1 MNAVTQSRGFAVNP
15 HVTSIIDG
23 KSVAP
28 RSGGEDFVVLN
39 PTTEEPLTKLREAD
53 ASEVDAA
60 VLSARRAF
68 DQGPWP
74 RMDINDRKDI
84 LYSIRD
90 HLRKNAEEL
99 MYLESLNVGLPSA
112 SVRMQVGRMARNFE
126 FFAEVASTVH
136 GETYTQTKGYLTYVT
151 REPKGVA
158 GCIAPWNAP
167 LALASMR
174 VATCIPWGNTCV
186 LKPSEYTPLSMRRM
200 VEIFHEAGL
209 PPGVV
214 NLVNGRG
221 AVTGNALVSHPGI
234 DMVGFTGGTVTG
246 RAIAATAGRNLKPIA
261 LELGGKSANII
272 LETANLDR
280 ALDGA
285 LASIFGNN
293 GQQCLAGSRILVQR
307 SISARFIEKFV
318 ERARKIRI
326 GDPLDPNT
334 EVGPLAFKAH
344 LDRVLSYVDVATA
357 DGGKL
362 LTGGRRA
369 PGFARGFFMEPTAV
383 LAANND
389 ARVCQEEIFGPFATF
404 LEFDTLDDAIAIA
417 NRSNFGLVSYVWS
430 DDLTAAM
437 RCSREIRA
445 GTVWINTP
453 LMRELR
459 APFGGFKESGIGRDG
474 PYSSLDFFTELKAT
488 IIPIDP
494 APLPQFGVAK

>member
-1 MNAVTQSRGFAVNP
+1 MDAVTQSRGFAVNP

-23 KSVAP
+23 KAVAP
-28 RSGGEDFVVLN
+28 KSGGEDFVVLN

-90 HLRKNAEEL
+90 HLRKNADEL
-99 MYLESLNVGLPSA
+99 MYLESLNVGLPTA
-112 SVRMQVGRMARNFE
+112 SVHMQVSRMARNFE

-234 DMVGFTGGTVTG
+234 DMIGFTGGTVTG

-307 SISARFIEKFV
+307 SMAGQFIEKFV

-326 GDPLDPNT
+326 GDPLDPST

-344 LDRVLSYVDVATA
+344 LDRVLSYVDVAKA

-383 LAANND
+383 LASNNN

-404 LEFDTLDDAIAIA
+404 LEFDTLDEAIAIA

-430 DDLTAAM
+430 DDLTTAM

-459 APFGGFKESGIGRDG
+459 APFGGYKESGIGRDG

-488 IIPIDP
+488 IIPIDL
-494 APLPQFGVAK
+494 APLPRFGVPK

>member
-1 MNAVTQSRGFAVNP
+1 MTVSITRHFPVNE
-15 HVTSIIDG
+15 HVTSLIDG
-23 KSVAP
+23 ESVP
-28 RSGGEDFVVLN
+28 LRNGGQDLEIVN
-39 PTTEEPLTKLREAD
+39 PTNEAVISRLREAD
-53 ASEVDAA
+53 AAEVDAA
-60 VLSARRAF
+60 VRSARKAF
-68 DQGPWP
+68 DSGPWP

-84 LYSIRD
+84 LYAIRD
-90 HLRKNAEEL
+90 GLRKHSEEL
-99 MYLESLNVGLPSA
+99 AYLECLNTGLPLQ
-112 SVRMQVGRMARNFE
+112 SVRVHVARMARNFE
-126 FFAEVASTVH
+126 FFTEVASTVH

-221 AVTGNALVSHPGI
+221 HVTGAALVSHPGI

-246 RAIAATAGRNLKPIA
+246 RAIAATAGQNLKPIA

-272 LETANLDR
+272 FDTADVER

-285 LASIFGNN
+285 LAGIFSNN

-307 SISARFIEKFV
+307 GIVDAFIERFV
-318 ERARKIRI
+318 DRAKKIRI
-326 GDPLDPNT
+326 GDPMQATT
-334 EVGPLAFKAH
+334 EIGPLAFKAH
-344 LDRVLSYVDVATA
+344 MDRVLSYVEVAKA
-357 DGGKL
+357 DGATL
-362 LTGGRRA
+362 LTGGRRSA
-369 PGFARGFFMEPTAV
+369 AHDKGWFMEPTAV
-383 LAANND
+383 LAPNNET
-389 ARVCQEEIFGPFATF
+389 RVCQEEIFGPFATF
-404 LEFDTLDDAIAIA
+404 LTFDTLDEAIAIA
-417 NRSNFGLVSYVWS
+417 NDSKFGLVNYVWS
-430 DDLTAAM
+430 EDLNTVM
-437 RCSREIRA
+437 RCSRDIRA
-445 GTVWINTP
+445 GTVWVNTP

-459 APFGGFKESGIGRDG
+459 APFGGYKESGIGRDG
-474 PYSSLDFFTELKAT
+474 PYASLEFFTELKST

-494 APLPQFGVAK
+494 VKMHRYGVS

>member
-1 MNAVTQSRGFAVNP
+1 MNAVTITRSFAVNP
-15 HVTSIIDG
+15 RVTSIIDG
-23 KSVAP
+23 EPVAP
-28 RSGGEDFVVLN
+28 AAQGEDIPVVN
-39 PTTEEPLTKLREAD
+39 PTTEQVISSLREAD
-53 ASEVDAA
+53 ADEVDSA
-60 VLSARRAF
+60 VRSARRAF
-68 DQGPWP
+68 DSGPWP
-74 RMDINDRKDI
+74 RMDINERKDI

-90 HLRKNAEEL
+90 HLRRNAEEL
-99 MYLESLNVGLPSA
+99 AYLECLNSGLPLQ
-112 SVRMQVGRMARNFE
+112 SVRVHVQRMARNFE

-158 GCIAPWNAP
+158 AAIAPWNAP

-234 DMVGFTGGTVTG
+234 DMVGFTGGTATG
-246 RAIAATAGRNLKPIA
+246 RAIAAAAGRNLKPVA

-272 LETANLDR
+272 FASANLER

-285 LASIFGNN
+285 LAGIFANN

-307 SISARFIEKFV
+307 SISKDFVDAFV
-318 ERARKIRI
+318 ERARKIRL
-326 GDPLDPNT
+326 GDPMLPST
-334 EVGPLAFKAH
+334 EVGPLAFRQH
-344 LDRVLSYVDVATA
+344 MERVLSFVDVAKA
-357 DGGKL
+357 DGAKL

-369 PGFARGFFMEPTAV
+369 PGFSKGWFIEPTAV
-383 LAANND
+383 MAPANG
-389 ARVCQEEIFGPFATF
+389 ARVCQEEIFGPFATL
-404 LEFDTLDDAIAIA
+404 LEFDTLDEAIRIA
-417 NRSNFGLVSYVWS
+417 NESNFGLVNYVWS
-430 DDLTAAM
+430 DDLTTVM

-445 GTVWINTP
+445 GTVWVNTP
-453 LMRELR
+453 MMRELR
-459 APFGGFKESGIGRDG
+459 APFGGYKESGIGRDG
-474 PYSSLDFFTELKAT
+474 PFASLEFFTELKAT

-494 APLPQFGVAK
+494 PAMHRYGA

>member
-344 LDRVLSYVDVATA
+344 LDRVLSYVDVAKA

-494 APLPQFGVAK
+494 APLPQFGVSK

>member
-246 RAIAATAGRNLKPIA
+246 RAIAATAGRNLQPIA

-344 LDRVLSYVDVATA
+344 LDRVLSYVDIAKA

-494 APLPQFGVAK
+494 APLPQFGVSK